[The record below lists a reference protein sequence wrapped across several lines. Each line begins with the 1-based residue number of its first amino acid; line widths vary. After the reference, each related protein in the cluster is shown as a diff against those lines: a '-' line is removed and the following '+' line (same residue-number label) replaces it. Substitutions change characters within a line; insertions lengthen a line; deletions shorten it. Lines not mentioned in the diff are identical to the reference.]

1 MTVASAFRT
10 ELLDLATQT
19 VTIIPSNGKNN
30 YGEPTFGA
38 SATYKAYVQRVTSS
52 GATLEQEPFII
63 EYKAY
68 IPHATL
74 TVTLS
79 DEVTFPDNKTRP
91 IIMVDVRYDEY
102 GQQAVVLSCGR

>member
-1 MTVASAFRT
+1 MTAATAFGT

-19 VTIIPSNGKNN
+19 VTIIPATGRNN
-30 YGEPTFGA
+30 YGEPSFGA
-38 SATYKAYVQRVTSS
+38 SSAYKAYVQRVTSS
-52 GATLEQEPFII
+52 GMTLEQDPFII

-68 IPHATL
+68 IPHPSL

-79 DEVTFPDNKTRP
+79 DEVTFPDGKTRP
-91 IIMVDVRYDEY
+91 IISVDVRYDEY